1 MWWGGGG
8 DQDDDQGVGTG
19 DGEDSPPLEILA
31 EEEESDSN
39 IENLSPR
46 SIGSSLPMNVSRPRP
61 LSRG

>member
-8 DQDDDQGVGTG
+8 NQDDDRGIETG

-31 EEEESDSN
+31 EEEESESSID
-39 IENLSPR
+39 NLSPR
-46 SIGSSLPMNVSRPRP
+46 SIDSSLPINVSRLRP